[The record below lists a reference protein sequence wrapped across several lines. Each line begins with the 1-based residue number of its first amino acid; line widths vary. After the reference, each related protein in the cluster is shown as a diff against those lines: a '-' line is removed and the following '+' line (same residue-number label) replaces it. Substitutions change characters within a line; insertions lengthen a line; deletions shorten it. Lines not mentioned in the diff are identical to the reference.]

1 MLPDAHNARVITGGP
16 FGALPRFVATA
27 VLGLLLLAGT
37 ARGAG
42 SQLLYAA
49 FNSDGSMRLNLGDG
63 SPVGSIPP
71 GAYTVIV
78 NNNTV
83 NDNFGDTHK
92 VHLFGPGVDYST
104 VLTQEEETQAVW
116 SVTFQPNSTYT
127 FQDDYRPA
135 LIHVV
140 FGTSATGTS
149 SSSAAAVSTPSSSKA
164 KSSGSVAKNSD
175 IAGSAVV
182 PFRGALAATI
192 DATGRLTVT
201 TKGKPVSTL
210 KAGLYTWTVRDNSA
224 TRGFSIQKL
233 KSSAIDLT
241 GVAYKGTHV
250 KTVNLKAGQWTF
262 FSPSGKKNYFIVVA

>member
-1 MLPDAHNARVITGGP
+1 
-16 FGALPRFVATA
+16 
-27 VLGLLLLAGT
+27 
-37 ARGAG
+37 
-42 SQLLYAA
+42 
-49 FNSDGSMRLNLGDG
+49 MRLNLGDG

-140 FGTSATGTS
+140 FGTSATSTS
-149 SSSAAAVSTPSSSKA
+149 SSSSAAVSTPSSSKA

-192 DATGRLTVT
+192 DAAGKLTVT
-201 TKGKPVSTL
+201 TKGKPVGTL
-210 KAGLYTWTVRDNSA
+210 RAGLYTWTVRDNSA

>member
-1 MLPDAHNARVITGGP
+1 VITGGP
-16 FGALPRFVATA
+16 FGALPRIVAAA
-27 VLGLLLLAGT
+27 VLGLLMLAGT

-42 SQLLYAA
+42 TQTLYAS

-63 SPVGSIPP
+63 SVAAAIPP

-83 NDNFGDTHK
+83 NQDFGDIHK
-92 VHLFGPGVDYST
+92 VHLFGPGVDYNT

-127 FQDDYRPA
+127 FQDDYRPT

-140 FGTSATGTS
+140 FRTSATGTS
-149 SSSAAAVSTPSSSKA
+149 SSSSAEVSTPSSSKA

-175 IAGSAVV
+175 IAGSAIV
-182 PFRGALAATI
+182 PFRGTLAATI
-192 DATGRLTVT
+192 DAVGKLTLT
-201 TKGKPVSTL
+201 TKGKPVGTI
-210 KAGLYTWTVRDNSA
+210 KAGLYTFTVHDNSA
-224 TRGFSIQKL
+224 RRGFSIQKL

-241 GVAYKGTHV
+241 GVGYKGTHV

-262 FSPSGKKNYFIVVA
+262 FSPSGTKNYFIVVA